1 MISKTSRRQSAGSTR
16 RDSDLDDDYLVSV
29 ENVTKKFPIRRGLSD
44 IILRRPVKYITA
56 VDGVNFRIRRGEIAV
71 LVGESGCG
79 KTTLGKLLLRGYD
92 VDSGRIL
99 FEGKDLSKL
108 EGQELREFRKSA
120 QVIFQDPYASLD
132 PRFTAWEVLSEPLR
146 IHNVGRTKDE
156 RNEVIFGAMEE
167 VKLVP
172 PEDFLERFPH
182 MLSGGQKQRLAMARA
197 LVLEPKFIVADE
209 PVSMLDLSIRAEIL
223 ELMFSLKHSRKITY
237 LYITH
242 DISTARYVGD
252 TIGIMYLGKIVE
264 IGKTKE
270 VIGKPFHPYTQ
281 ALLDAVPEPDPSNRF
296 KEREVRIRGEIPSP
310 ANIPSGCSLHPR
322 CPYAF
327 DPCPEEYPALKP
339 VSEGR
344 LASCYLYD
352 PVPTVAPEVKK

>member
-1 MISKTSRRQSAGSTR
+1 MQ
-16 RDSDLDDDYLVSV
+16 DDYLIVA
-29 ENVTKKFPIRRGLSD
+29 ENVSKWFPIRRGLSD
-44 IILRRPVKYITA
+44 IVLRRPIHYVKA
-56 VDGVNFRIRRGEIAV
+56 VDNVSLKIKRGEIFV

-79 KTTLGKLLLRGYD
+79 KTTLGKLLLKAYELDAGK
-92 VDSGRIL
+92 IT
-99 FEGKDLSKL
+99 FEGNDISVVKGKKL
-108 EGQELREFRKSA
+108 KEFRRVA

-132 PRFTAWEVLSEPLR
+132 PRFTAWDVLNEPLH
-146 IHNVGRTKDE
+146 IHNVGSTKEE
-156 RNEVIFGAMEE
+156 RKEFIFRAMED

-182 MLSGGQKQRLAMARA
+182 MLSGGQRQRLAMART

-223 ELMFSLKHSRKITY
+223 ELMFSLKHRRNITY

-242 DISTARYVGD
+242 DLSTARYVGD

-264 IGKTKE
+264 MGRASD
-270 VIGKPFHPYTQ
+270 VIENPLHPYTQ

-296 KEREVRIRGEIPSP
+296 KERHVRITGEIPSP

-327 DPCPEEYPALKP
+327 IPCPVKYPEMKQI
-339 VSEGR
+339 SNGR
-344 LASCYLYD
+344 LASCYLYE
-352 PVPTVAPEVKK
+352 PTVSEVRSD

>member
-1 MISKTSRRQSAGSTR
+1 MQ
-16 RDSDLDDDYLVSV
+16 DYLIAA
-29 ENVTKKFPIRRGLSD
+29 ENVSKWFPIRRDLSD
-44 IILRRPVKYITA
+44 IVLRRPIHYVKA
-56 VDGVNFRIRRGEIAV
+56 VDDISFRIKRGEIFV

-79 KTTLGKLLLRGYD
+79 KTTLGKLLLGAYGLD
-92 VDSGRIL
+92 A
-99 FEGKDLSKL
+99 GKIIFDGIDISTLKGDKL
-108 EGQELREFRKSA
+108 KQFRKNA
-120 QVIFQDPYASLD
+120 QIIFQDPYASLD
-132 PRFTAWEVLSEPLR
+132 PRFTAWDVLNEPL
-146 IHNVGRTKDE
+146 NVHDMGSTKEE
-156 RNEVIFGAMEE
+156 RREIVFRAMED

-182 MLSGGQKQRLAMARA
+182 MLSGGQRQRLAMART

-223 ELMFSLKHSRKITY
+223 ELMFSLKQRRNITY

-242 DISTARYVGD
+242 DLSTARYVGD

-264 IGKTKE
+264 MGRATD
-270 VIGKPFHPYTQ
+270 VIEKPLHPYTQ

-296 KEREVRIRGEIPSP
+296 KDRHVRITGEIPSP

-327 DPCPEEYPALKP
+327 APCSVKYPELKQA
-339 VSEGR
+339 SDGR
-344 LASCYLYD
+344 LVSCYLYE
-352 PVPTVAPEVKK
+352 PTVSDVRKD